1 MEELLFWLNANKI
14 LLNVAKTEVILFK
27 TKHKPYDTELR
38 LKLCRK
44 IFNKTNYMRYLGIKI
59 DENLDWK
66 IHIHDLASK
75 LNRANSVLSKLRH
88 FVSSKF
94 LRSVSFARF
103 QSHVDYVCMAWGHT
117 RYPQHKISV
126 LLKEALGIINSTPYN
141 AHTTPLFKN
150 CNILNF
156 VDIIN
161 VECCIFVNNCFNLD
175 YFSIFTENFR
185 LASVVHSTD

>member
-1 MEELLFWLNANKI
+1 MEELLFWLNANKV

-38 LKLCRK
+38 LKLRRK
-44 IFNKTNYMRYLGIKI
+44 IFSKINYMRYLGIKN
-59 DENLDWK
+59 DENLNWK

-94 LRSVSFARF
+94 LRSVSFAIL
-103 QSHVDYVCMAWGHT
+103 QSHVDYVCMAWDHT
-117 RYPQHKISV
+117 RYPQHEISI
-126 LLKEALGIINSTPYN
+126 LQKEALRIINSTPYN

-161 VECCIFVNNCFNLD
+161 VECCIFVNNCFNMD
-175 YFSIFTENFR
+175 YFSNLQKI
-185 LASVVHSTD
+185 LD